1 MTELR
6 VVLTLEALN
15 AIAAGDEL
23 AFDADTCRVFLS
35 CETGAVIAFHALV
48 QRAMLHL
55 LPVEDT
61 KH

>member
-23 AFDADTCRVFLS
+23 AFDAGTCRVFLS
-35 CETGAVIAFHALV
+35 CDSGAVIAFHALV
-48 QRAMLHL
+48 GYQSNPKPRRPPL
-55 LPVEDT
+55 
-61 KH
+61 